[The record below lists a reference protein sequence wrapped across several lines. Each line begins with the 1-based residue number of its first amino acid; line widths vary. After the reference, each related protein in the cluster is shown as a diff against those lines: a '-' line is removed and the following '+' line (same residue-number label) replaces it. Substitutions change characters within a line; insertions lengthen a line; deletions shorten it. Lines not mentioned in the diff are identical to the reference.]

1 MRPLIQTFPQFKMEV
16 LLEWSC
22 SENAFVRRC
31 ASECMRVRLPWAKKM
46 TAAGPW
52 EAPHG
57 PAGCFLLRCLI
68 RTLFFRAS
76 LVLRPLSRDLHLVP
90 GLLGLLIRFGR
101 QRGLGLVQG
110 PFHQAQD
117 ELLLAEPLEER
128 LGNLKRHRSG
138 KFHA

>member
-52 EAPHG
+52 EPPHG
-57 PAGCFLLRCLI
+57 PAGCFLR
-68 RTLFFRAS
+68 
-76 LVLRPLSRDLHLVP
+76 SRIHK
-90 GLLGLLIRFGR
+90 RFTS
-101 QRGLGLVQG
+101 V
-110 PFHQAQD
+110 
-117 ELLLAEPLEER
+117 
-128 LGNLKRHRSG
+128 
-138 KFHA
+138 